1 MAVVSVVSEYLEGD
15 RGMAA
20 GSRVGALLVVLVL
33 LVGGLAVACGGG
45 DDDDDGG
52 GDEDPAAVEAQALF
66 VETGCA
72 ECHGENGEGDGENA
86 RTVVMG
92 TRMIIQQFEAR
103 VRNGRGS
110 AMPGYG
116 EDQLT
121 EEQIDMLW
129 EWLRE

>member
-1 MAVVSVVSEYLEGD
+1 MFTGHRLGVIL
-15 RGMAA
+15 
-20 GSRVGALLVVLVL
+20 ALFVL
-33 LVGGLAVACGGG
+33 LAGGLIVACGGD

-52 GDEDPAAVEAQALF
+52 GGADTEDPAAVEAQMLF
-66 VETGCA
+66 VEVGCA
-72 ECHGENGEGDGENA
+72 ECHGENGEGDGENP
-86 RTVVMG
+86 RTVVMD

-103 VRNGRGS
+103 VRNGRGA

-121 EEQIDMLW
+121 DAQIEQLW